1 MDIVIPSR
9 GRSHLDMAS
18 VRALEEAGLNVSV
31 VVPVSEVRDYT
42 RWSSGTTRI
51 LACPATGIANTRQWI
66 VDNVGNDATVCMV
79 DDDLTFFHR
88 RSDDPTK
95 LRAITPEELCA
106 AFDQLERTLSDSVPH
121 AGFATREGA
130 NRNTDALHWNTRI
143 LRVLAYHRPT
153 LVKEGITFGR
163 MLVMEDF
170 DVALRLLRTG
180 RHNVILNNFA
190 HNQPGSGT
198 EGGCSVYR
206 TMEVQAEAAHQLAKL
221 HPGFVRVVEKE
232 TKTSWGGQKRTD
244 VQISWKKALA
254 AGEAVHGRA

>member
-1 MDIVIPSR
+1 MNIAIPSR
-9 GRSHLDMAS
+9 GRAHLDMAS
-18 VRALEEAGLNVSV
+18 LKALTAAGLRTFL
-31 VVPVSEVRDYT
+31 VVPMGELAAYARYDGDLCTVMGCP
-42 RWSSGTTRI
+42 SS
-51 LACPATGIANTRQWI
+51 GIANTRQWI
-66 VDNVGNDATVCMV
+66 VDNVGNHDTICMV

-88 RSDDPTK
+88 RKDDPTK
-95 LRAITPEELCA
+95 LRDITPEELRA
-106 AFDQLERTLSDSVPH
+106 AFGRLESTLGDRVPH

-130 NRNTDALHWNTRI
+130 NRNIDDLHWDTRI

-153 LVKEGITFGR
+153 LAKEGIAFGR
-163 MLVMEDF
+163 MRVMEDF

-180 RHNVILNNFA
+180 RHNVILNSIA

-198 EGGCSVYR
+198 EGGCSTYR

-254 AGEAVHGRA
+254 AGKELHGLT

>member
-1 MDIVIPSR
+1 MNIAIPSR
-9 GRSHLDMAS
+9 GRAHLDMAS
-18 VRALEEAGLNVSV
+18 IRALTAAGLYVNI
-31 VVPVSEVRDYT
+31 VVPVDEVREYT
-42 RWSSGTTRI
+42 RWVSDNASVV
-51 LACPATGIANTRQWI
+51 ACPAQGIANTRQWI

-95 LRAITPEELCA
+95 LRDITPSELLN
-106 AFDQLERTLSDSVPH
+106 AFAQLESVLDASVPH

-130 NRNTDALHWNTRI
+130 NRNVERLHWNTRI

-153 LVKEGITFGR
+153 LAREGITFGR
-163 MLVMEDF
+163 MQVMEDF

-198 EGGCSVYR
+198 EGGCSIYR

-221 HPGFVRVVEKE
+221 HPGFVRVVEKT
-232 TKTSWGGQKRTD
+232 TKTSWGGTTRTD
-244 VQISWKKALA
+244 VQISWKRALA

>member
-9 GRSHLDMAS
+9 GRAHLGMS
-18 VRALEEAGLNVSV
+18 SLKALTAAGLRTFLAVPMGELAAYERYDSDLCPV
-31 VVPVSEVRDYT
+31 V
-42 RWSSGTTRI
+42 G
-51 LACPATGIANTRQWI
+51 CPSAGIANTRQWI
-66 VDNVGNDATVCMV
+66 VDNVGSDDTVCMV

-95 LRAITPEELCA
+95 LRDITPEELWA
-106 AFDQLERTLSDSVPH
+106 AFGQLERTLSDSVPH

-153 LVKEGITFGR
+153 LDKEGIAFGR
-163 MLVMEDF
+163 MRVMEDF

-198 EGGCSVYR
+198 EGGCSTYR

-254 AGEAVHGRA
+254 AGEAVHGHA